1 MDLKVSHFKE
11 IKKPTD
17 SMLSFYENMFKRNQS
32 KFIRR
37 SKLDVSHLGCE
48 FNYADKK
55 MKMKILGAMDA
66 NLMVAE
72 NVEDG
77 KCYIIHGDSVT
88 NSILKK

>member
-1 MDLKVSHFKE
+1 MDLKASHFKE

-17 SMLSFYENMFKRNQS
+17 SMLFFYENMFRRNQS

-37 SKLDVSHLGCE
+37 SNLDVSHLGCE
-48 FNYADKK
+48 FNYVDKK

>member
-1 MDLKVSHFKE
+1 MDLKASYFKE

-17 SMLSFYENMFKRNQS
+17 SMLLFYENMFKRNQS

-37 SKLDVSHLGCE
+37 SSLEISHLGSPFDYE
-48 FNYADKK
+48 DK
-55 MKMKILGAMDA
+55 KMKILGAIDA

-72 NVEDG
+72 NVQDG

-88 NSILKK
+88 NSILKKE